1 MLSLVTFLPL
11 AGAVAILLVIRSDA
25 SAKLIALGVSLVT
38 FLLSLRLYAGFDIT
52 TAQFQFLEESVWLPE
67 LGIAYRMGVDG
78 ISLPLV
84 LLTTLLTPI
93 CILASWESVKIRV
106 REYMMAFL
114 ALESFVV
121 GVFCALDFMLF
132 YILWEAMLIPM
143 FLIIGVWGGPRRVY
157 AALKF
162 FLYTLA
168 GSVVMLIAVLVLA
181 TKGQTFSIPELMKL
195 HLPVEM
201 QIWIFLGF
209 MISFAV
215 KVPMWPVHTWLP
227 DAHVEAPTA
236 GSVILAGVLLK
247 MGAYGF
253 LRFSLPMLPDAAH
266 YFAPFIYGLSLVAV
280 VYTALVALM
289 QTDLKKLIAYSSVS
303 HMGFVTLGLFAFNQL
318 GIEGGILQMV
328 NHGLVSGALFLL
340 VGVVYDRLHTRE
352 IARFG
357 GLALRMPVYAT
368 LFMVFTMASV
378 GLPGTNGFVGEFLI
392 LLGMFATSKGVTV
405 VAATGVVLGA
415 AYMLWMFKKVLFGD
429 IRHAD
434 VQTMTDV
441 TPRELALFVPLL
453 ILVFWIG
460 FNPDPFL
467 KVMHASVENLL
478 TQVSAGKAVGGH
490 TTLAMH

>member
-11 AGAVAILLVIRSDA
+11 VGAAAILFAVHRDA
-25 SAKLIALGVSLVT
+25 SARIVALGVSLAT
-38 FLLSLRLYAGFDIT
+38 FLLSLGLYAAFDT
-52 TAQFQFLEESVWLPE
+52 STAEFQFLEEVPWLPG

-78 ISLPLV
+78 ISLSLL

-93 CILASWESVKIRV
+93 CILASWESIKTRV

-114 ALESFVV
+114 ALESFVI
-121 GVFCALDFMLF
+121 GVFCALDFLLF

-143 FLIIGVWGGPRRVY
+143 FLLIGIWGGPRRVY

-181 TKGQTFSIPELMKL
+181 HQGHTFSIPELMKL
-195 HLPVEM
+195 HLPLNV
-201 QIWIFLGF
+201 QVWLFLGF
-209 MISFAV
+209 FVSFAV

-236 GSVILAGVLLK
+236 GSVILAGILLK

-253 LRFSLPMLPDAAH
+253 LRFSLPMLPEASH

-303 HMGFVTLGLFAFNQL
+303 HMGFVTLGLFAFNRL
-318 GIEGGILQMV
+318 GIEGGVLQMI

-368 LFMVFTMASV
+368 LFMVFTMAAV
-378 GLPGTNGFVGEFLI
+378 GLPGTNGFVGEFLV
-392 LLGMFATSKGVTV
+392 LLGVFATSKGVAT

-415 AYMLWMFKKVLFGD
+415 AYMLWMFKKVVFGE

-434 VQTMTDV
+434 VDALTDI

-453 ILVFWIG
+453 VLVFWIG
-460 FNPDPFL
+460 FYPDPFL
-467 KVMHASVENLL
+467 RLLHASVNGLL
-478 TQVSAGKAVGGH
+478 TQMAAGGVGAEH
-490 TTLAMH
+490 ATLVAP

>member
-11 AGAVAILLVIRSDA
+11 AGGLFIFLAIRNPA
-25 SAKLIALGVSLVT
+25 TAKRFALGISLLT
-38 FLLSLRLYAGFDIT
+38 FLLSLRLYTGFD
-52 TAQFQFLEESVWLPE
+52 TASAEFQFLEESAWLPAF
-67 LGIAYRMGVDG
+67 GIAYRMGVDG
-78 ISLPLV
+78 ISLPFV

-93 CILASWESVKIRV
+93 CLLGSWESIKERV

-121 GVFCALDFMLF
+121 GVFCALDFVVF

-168 GSVVMLIAVLVLA
+168 GSVLMLIAILA
-181 TKGQTFSIPELMKL
+181 LGVKAGTFDIRALMDLPLSINFQ
-195 HLPVEM
+195 V
-201 QIWIFLGF
+201 WVFLAF
-209 MISFAV
+209 FASFAV

-236 GSVILAGVLLK
+236 GSVILAGILLK

-253 LRFSLPMLPDAAH
+253 IRFSLPMLPDASH
-266 YFAPFIYGLSLVAV
+266 FFTPFIFGLSLVAV

-289 QTDLKKLIAYSSVS
+289 QTDLKKLVAYSSVS
-303 HMGFVTLGLFAFNQL
+303 HMGFVTIGLFTFNQQ
-318 GIEGGILQMV
+318 GIEGGLLQMV
-328 NHGLVSGALFLL
+328 NHGVVSGALFLL

-357 GLALRMPVYAT
+357 GLVHPMPVYAVI
-368 LFMVFTMASV
+368 FMIFTMASV

-392 LLGMFATSKGVTV
+392 LLGAFLHNKAVAA
-405 VAATGVVLGA
+405 VAATGLVLGA
-415 AYMLWMFKKVLFGD
+415 AYMLWMFKKVVFGEVV
-429 IRHAD
+429 HAD
-434 VQTMTDV
+434 VRGLQDLTT
-441 TPRELALFVPLL
+441 RELLLFAPLL
-453 ILVFWIG
+453 VLVFWMG
-460 FNPDPFL
+460 LYPGPFL
-467 KVMHASVENLL
+467 EVMHASVDNLI
-478 TQVSAGKAVGGH
+478 TQTTVQKAAGAAAAM
-490 TTLAMH
+490 AMH